1 MSDAPSPL
9 FAAVA
14 AGDVKAALALLDAG
28 QDPNPFDAEGLT
40 PLMRAAQA
48 GDEALVLAL
57 LDGGADPGITDA
69 LGESAYVKAA
79 AHAQHG
85 VCAQLARFAS
95 RDERA
100 LAEAL
105 LRAGPERM
113 LAPAPVPAPEDEDAQ
128 APGALQRGLA
138 SASAALSDLLGDGA
152 PAARLE
158 RARRAQPPPPK
169 KK

>member
-14 AGDVKAALALLDAG
+14 AGDVKAALALLDEGA
-28 QDPNPFDAEGLT
+28 DPNPFDAEGLT

-48 GDEALVLAL
+48 GEEALVLAL

-85 VCAQLARFAS
+85 VCAQLGRFAS

-113 LAPAPVPAPEDEDAQ
+113 LAPAPVQEQDAQ